1 MQKIEEGKNYS
12 VYLNND
18 YKLFKSEEANYIFNM
33 KNGFTMTW
41 NPKTNEDPLYFPV
54 PEILDMEVTT
64 ICQGPNGIPC
74 PFCYKSNNPNG
85 KNMSFET
92 FKQIFDVLPK
102 SITQIAFG
110 IDANATSNPDLW
122 KMMEYCRENNIVPNT
137 TVANISDETADLLS
151 KYCGAVSV
159 SRYADKNLCYDSI
172 KRLTDRGMAQ
182 VNMHYMIAEET
193 YEGALETLNDIK
205 TDPRLSKMNAIVFLS
220 LKKKGRAAIN
230 PYNCLSQDKFD
241 NLVKTARELGV
252 NLGFDTCSGK
262 KSLKSLEADKNA
274 KDSISL
280 CESSR
285 ESAYISTDG
294 EYFPCSFTEGTEGW
308 ETGIN
313 VLECNSTQ
321 DFIDKVWNNPRT
333 VEFRNNLIKNVC
345 NGCRSCPIYD
355 I

>member
-64 ICQGPNGIPC
+64 ICHGPNGTPC

-92 FKQIFDVLPK
+92 FKQILDVLPK

-110 IDANATSNPDLW
+110 IDANATSNPDIW
-122 KMMEYCRENNIVPNT
+122 RMMEYCRQNNIIPNT

-172 KRLTDRGMAQ
+172 KRLTDRGMTQ

-241 NLVKTARELGV
+241 NLVKIARELGV

-262 KSLKSLEADKNA
+262 KSLKSLEDDKNA

-308 ETGIN
+308 EEGIN

-333 VEFRNNLIKNVC
+333 VEFRNNLIKTVC